1 MLGTERERMTGTL
14 GDCEQGN
21 ETGSRFIWHRGSK
34 TIRQDGGLDPDNSN
48 LPITRKDMGFS
59 HDRR

>member
-1 MLGTERERMTGTL
+1 MCETEQERVDGAKR
-14 GDCEQGN
+14 GRAQGN

-34 TIRQDGGLDPDNSN
+34 TIRQDGGLDPDNPN